1 MQDIIEARKR
11 IRELVTPLKRQLTTY
26 HLEETLG
33 SWVNGD
39 YDDDATQVLVEISVN
54 PADDYPQGQY
64 SGEGST
70 FRVTSSNRAESIAKA
85 HTRVE
90 ANVPGWR
97 RDIALDLAFSKSV
110 GKQVRILREA
120 HEFITNQDEE
130 RRKLGFNYRDDV
142 KMAVGT
148 ILDVVG
154 HEPGKL
160 ILQLR
165 GMQFDMYFWKF
176 TDYLIQRED
185 PKGPDIRIPAPHIE
199 FTDGYAPWELLGVE
213 EDHD

>member
-1 MQDIIEARKR
+1 
-11 IRELVTPLKRQLTTY
+11 
-26 HLEETLG
+26 LG
-33 SWVNGD
+33 SWVNGA

-64 SGEGST
+64 SEEVST
-70 FRVTSSNRAESIAKA
+70 FRVISSNRAESIAKA

-97 RDIALDLAFSKSV
+97 LDIALDLAFSKSV
-110 GKQVRILREA
+110 GKQVRVLREA

-130 RRKLGFNYRDDV
+130 RSKLGFNHRDDV
-142 KMAVGT
+142 KMEVGT

-165 GMQFDMYFWKF
+165 DMQFDMYFWKF
-176 TDYLIQRED
+176 TDYLIQSKD
-185 PKGPDIRIPAPHIE
+185 LNGPDIHIPAPHIE
-199 FTDGYAPWELLGVE
+199 FTDGYAPWDLLGVE